1 MKKRKGKVLID
12 SNILIFATEYK
23 IINIFQLIDAL
34 YDEVYIHKM
43 VYDELL
49 LNEVKQNVDA
59 KLKDGWILFDPD
71 DEVTLSDDIY
81 EIYNRYLVD
90 VKQGFDDQ
98 NEKKKREDRPLKHT
112 NDLGEMHCLAAAM
125 LLGASIIFS
134 NDYDIREII
143 QDSKLCITV
152 DEAEESVLIQHDTL
166 LDFCCYLVVFEIET
180 KSNVRKFLKAIQPL
194 KVSGLDERLKQLLPK
209 ETS

>member
-23 IINIFQLIDAL
+23 IINVFQLIDAL

-98 NEKKKREDRPLKHT
+98 NEKKKREGRPLKHT

-180 KSNVRKFLKAIQPL
+180 KSNVREFLKAIQPL